1 MSAATSPPSSGSRA
15 VGSPF
20 ATPSDPVRLGV
31 GTSGDDVDRLVAAWQ
46 RERPDL
52 DVEPL
57 HVLSRVARVAKQHAR
72 IRAAAFA
79 EHGLDD
85 WEFDVLAALRRA
97 GDPYELSP
105 GQLVAET
112 LVTSGT
118 MTTRVDRL
126 IERGLVERRPDP
138 RDRRGVLVRLTEPGR
153 GVVDGAMSTL
163 LDHEHTLV
171 AALQPKDRAA
181 LPGVLRRLLL
191 AATEHPSR

>member
-1 MSAATSPPSSGSRA
+1 MSQRSERSEGLSPDG
-15 VGSPF
+15 
-20 ATPSDPVRLGV
+20 GV
-31 GTSGDDVDRLVAAWQ
+31 DADDVDRLVAAWQ

-57 HVLSRVARVAKQHAR
+57 HVLSRIARIAKQHAR

-79 EHGLDD
+79 EHGLDA

-97 GDPYELSP
+97 GKPYELSP

-138 RDRRGVLVRLTEPGR
+138 KDRRGVLVRLATPGR
-153 GVVDGAMSTL
+153 EVVDGAMSTL
-163 LDHEHTLV
+163 LDHEHALV
-171 AALQPKDRAA
+171 ATLDPRDRTA
-181 LPGVLRRLLL
+181 LPGILRRLLTTSSTHL
-191 AATEHPSR
+191 IS

>member
-1 MSAATSPPSSGSRA
+1 
-15 VGSPF
+15 
-20 ATPSDPVRLGV
+20 
-31 GTSGDDVDRLVAAWQ
+31 VDRIVAAWQ

-57 HVLSRVARVAKQHAR
+57 QVLSRITRLAKQHSR

-79 EHGLDD
+79 EHHLDG

-126 IERGLVERRPDP
+126 IERDLVARRPDP
-138 RDRRGVLVRLTEPGR
+138 RDRRGVLVQLTPAGR
-153 GVVDGAMSTL
+153 DVVDGAMSTL
-163 LDHEHTLV
+163 LDHEKALV
-171 AALQPKDRAA
+171 AALDPRDGASLA
-181 LPGVLRRLLL
+181 DMLRRLLL
-191 AATEHPSR
+191 VSTEHADRDPEDR